1 MTLTL
6 ERHQSGYT
14 AHLRLFGGHAPWC
27 VQETIM
33 DRLAC
38 IRPQLLQGRSLPAQR
53 RLARVFADAWETG
66 VLSPVRLHTGSIYA
80 PVPHET
86 YAAVVMRFYPR
97 DRRGQAD
104 HVWRPDL
111 APTATLLGQ
120 YQRRELGWREFAR
133 HYLAQLD
140 QQPVD
145 AVVRLLE
152 WLGDIPARFPSVTL
166 LCCERAP
173 GGDECRVL
181 CHRRLLR
188 AWLLGEQ
195 VRDVAA

>member
-1 MTLTL
+1 
-6 ERHQSGYT
+6 
-14 AHLRLFGGHAPWC
+14 
-27 VQETIM
+27 M

-38 IRPQLLQGRSLPAQR
+38 IRPQLLHGRSLPAQR
-53 RLARVFADAWETG
+53 RLERAFTDAWETG
-66 VLSPVRLHTGSIYA
+66 VLSPGRLRTGSIYT
-80 PVPHET
+80 PIPHET

-97 DRRGQAD
+97 DRHRQPNQ
-104 HVWRPDL
+104 VWRADL
-111 APTATLLGQ
+111 APTAVLLGQ
-120 YQRRELGWREFAR
+120 YQRRELGWQQFAQ

-145 AVVRLLE
+145 IVVRLLD

-173 GGDECRVL
+173 GGDESRVL

-195 VRDVAA
+195 VGDVAA

>member
-1 MTLTL
+1 M
-6 ERHQSGYT
+6 EQV
-14 AHLRLFGGHAPWC
+14 AH
-27 VQETIM
+27 V
-33 DRLAC
+33 
-38 IRPQLLQGRSLPAQR
+38 RPQLLQGRSSAAQQ
-53 RLARVFADAWETG
+53 RLAQVFADAWETG

-80 PVPHET
+80 PLPSDT
-86 YAAVVMRFYPR
+86 YRVVVMRFPPR
-97 DRRGQAD
+97 DRRRACD

-111 APTATLLGQ
+111 APTVSLLGQ
-120 YQRRELGWREFAR
+120 YQRRELAWRAFAA

-145 AVVRLLE
+145 VVVRLLE

-173 GGDECRVL
+173 GGDESRVL
-181 CHRRLLR
+181 CHRRLLH

>member
-1 MTLTL
+1 
-6 ERHQSGYT
+6 
-14 AHLRLFGGHAPWC
+14 
-27 VQETIM
+27 M

-133 HYLAQLD
+133 RKRTVTRQGREGLSLN
-140 QQPVD
+140 D
-145 AVVRLLE
+145 ACCPLSFDRLVGSE
-152 WLGDIPARFPSVTL
+152 VENYNSIV
-166 LCCERAP
+166 
-173 GGDECRVL
+173 
-181 CHRRLLR
+181 
-188 AWLLGEQ
+188 
-195 VRDVAA
+195 